1 MKFKFLLFSFIFAL
15 LGCDSKLSYPWL
27 TDIDLDQVF
36 KIAGDK
42 LVLIDF
48 ETEWWTWCDRLDVDT
63 FNDHKVKKFSND
75 YLLSIKIDA
84 EKESGPEIAKHF
96 NIRGY
101 PTIVIANNKGYE
113 VDRIVGYLN
122 PENFLKELHR
132 IKNGK
137 NTISSLLNK
146 FQSNPNNF
154 NTLFNLAKKYEGKGD
169 FASANRMIEAILA
182 SNIDSSGIAS
192 FFSILY
198 QAREKEDSKI
208 LIKYVE
214 NNPESQNIKRAL
226 SEAMF
231 YIRKKG
237 EDKKLESE
245 LFLQLIN
252 LDNKVSLNMINSFS
266 WRMSELELN
275 LEIALKK
282 INYAIEN
289 VEGLEQK
296 YMFIDTKAELFYKMK
311 NFKFALEEI
320 KKCIKY
326 DPGNKHYNKQL
337 KKIKKH
343 IWP

>member
-1 MKFKFLLFSFIFAL
+1 MKFKFLLFSFFCFL
-15 LGCDSKLSYPWL
+15 LSCDSKLAYPW
-27 TDIDLDQVF
+27 TTVSDLDQVF

-63 FNDHKVKKFSND
+63 FNDDKIKKFAND

-84 EKESGPEIAKHF
+84 EKGIGPEIAKRF

-113 VDRIVGYLN
+113 VDRIVGYLS
-122 PENFLKELHR
+122 PDSFLKELHR
-132 IKNGK
+132 IRKGK

-169 FASANRMIEAILA
+169 IASANRMINAILA
-182 SNIDSSGIAS
+182 ANIDSSGVAY

-198 QAREKEDSKI
+198 EAREKEDSEK
-208 LIKYVE
+208 LLKYVE
-214 NNPESQNIKRAL
+214 NNPESKNIKRAI

-231 YIRKKG
+231 YVRKKG
-237 EDKKLESE
+237 VNKKLESE
-245 LFLQLIN
+245 LFLKLIN
-252 LDNKVSLNMINSFS
+252 LDDKVSLNLINSFS

-275 LEIALKK
+275 LEIALQK

-289 VEGLEQK
+289 VKDMEQK
-296 YMFIDTKAELFYKMK
+296 HMFIDTKAELFYKMK
-311 NFKFALEEI
+311 KFESALKEI

-326 DPGNKHYNKQL
+326 DSDNEYYNSQF
-337 KKIKKH
+337 KKINNH
-343 IWP
+343 I